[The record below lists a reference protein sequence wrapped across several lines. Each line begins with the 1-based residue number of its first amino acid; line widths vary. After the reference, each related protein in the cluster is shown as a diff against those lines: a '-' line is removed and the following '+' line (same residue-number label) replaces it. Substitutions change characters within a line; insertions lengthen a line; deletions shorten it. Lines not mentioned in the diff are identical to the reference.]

1 MSFYILHH
9 KFEVT
14 LMNELTKFSI
24 EFLRV
29 LGDHTRL
36 EIIELLKSGPKTS
49 KEIQMEL
56 EKSQPTISQHLKTL
70 CGSNLI
76 IFELKE
82 NKNKKKLQ
90 YYRIKDKDL
99 LKLLSTIYSF
109 VARINNEKV
118 KDLRDL
124 DIYDTLL

>member
-1 MSFYILHH
+1 MSFYIRHH
-9 KFEVT
+9 KYEVF

-24 EFLRV
+24 DFLRV
-29 LGDHTRL
+29 LGDQTRL
-36 EIIELLKSGPKTS
+36 EIIELLKGGPKTS
-49 KEIQMEL
+49 KEIQLEL
-56 EKSQPTISQHLKTL
+56 DKSQPTISQHLKTL

-82 NKNKKKLQ
+82 NENKKKLQ
-90 YYRIKDKDL
+90 YYSIKDRDL
-99 LKLLSTIYSF
+99 FKLLSMIYSF
-109 VARINNEKV
+109 VAGINNEKV

>member
-1 MSFYILHH
+1 
-9 KFEVT
+9 
-14 LMNELTKFSI
+14 MNELIKFSL

-29 LGDHTRL
+29 LGDQTRL
-36 EIIELLKSGPKTS
+36 EIIELLKGGPKTS

-56 EKSQPTISQHLKTL
+56 DKSQPTISQHLKTL
-70 CGSNLI
+70 YGSNLI

-82 NKNKKKLQ
+82 NINKKKLQ
-90 YYRIKDKDL
+90 YYSIKDNDL
-99 LKLLSTIYSF
+99 LKLLSMINSF